1 MIIPGSM
8 GTASF
13 VLEGGLA
20 SMHESFG
27 SSCHGA
33 GRRMS
38 RTKAKH
44 MVQGSQLRQELEAIG
59 VSVQAGSMQG
69 LAEEASAA
77 YKDIGEVVST
87 VVSAGIARKVVRL
100 VPVGVMKG

>member
-1 MIIPGSM
+1 
-8 GTASF
+8 
-13 VLEGGLA
+13 VLEGQAA
-20 SMHESFG
+20 SMRESFG

-38 RTKAKH
+38 RTKAKQ
-44 MVQGSQLRQELEAIG
+44 MVQGSQLRRELEAMG

-69 LAEEASAA
+69 LAEEAPAA
-77 YKDIGEVVST
+77 YKDIGEVVGA
-87 VVSAGIARKVVRL
+87 VVSAGIARKVARL